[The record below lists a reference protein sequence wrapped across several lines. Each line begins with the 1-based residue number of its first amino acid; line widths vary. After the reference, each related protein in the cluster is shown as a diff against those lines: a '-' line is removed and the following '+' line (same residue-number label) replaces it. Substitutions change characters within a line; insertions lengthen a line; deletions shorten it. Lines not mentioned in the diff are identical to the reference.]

1 MSKKLFW
8 MVALLGAMMVALA
21 GCDNSET
28 TNQGGGEVEGNMP
41 NITRLTPKGVDIAG
55 SQGFVVFDNNSTTKT
70 RADLNGDGIDD
81 NEVTVDQEEAT
92 PQAPYALYTIDDKG
106 DIRLS
111 VFYFEVQ
118 TDEEGG
124 SVEMQ
129 NQLCNALQIVPRLMT
144 DLGKYLLFSCCSIQL
159 TNPSAL
165 SPEVLEWWN
174 MMTQERMPELVEIL
188 GCPPH
193 MFEFGTLAYMVRKAD
208 GALFDISTQGLF
220 SYFHHAVFPD
230 GSEVISPSDGSM
242 YDKAPNYID
251 PNSYRISEQGDL
263 FVLARSGC
271 IVKVSDNG
279 DAIDVSTMTQPIVGV
294 GAWDIDKDGNIY
306 AVSGSNG
313 NETTPI
319 YVYKAAG
326 GFDLQGWGGNAYDFI
341 SMCKNDNTGDIYVFT
356 TAESEASARGL
367 KVGTLKDGV
376 YTQTY
381 LNEDVNNEFQTQLL
395 KTSLNSSGKDAWA
408 VYLGC
413 QDGVFKWYYGSFQN
427 YVLLAYDSTLNTAQ
441 KLSLSAEI
449 DAAMK
454 ENYDATMFGNFN
466 YGVKLGQ
473 STIEVT
479 NMDIASGKVIRN
491 TFEVNGLQNIVG
503 KTCFISRATPTLYV
517 SGLSTADGTNVHISV
532 DLLTGDNLTNYG
544 TDARKVVSLL
554 RLN

>member
-1 MSKKLFW
+1 M
-8 MVALLGAMMVALA
+8 GAMMVALT
-21 GCDNSET
+21 GCDNSEM
-28 TNQGGGEVEGNMP
+28 TNQGGGDVEGNMP
-41 NITRLTPKGVDIAG
+41 NITRITPKGVDMAD
-55 SQGFVVFDNNSTTKT
+55 SQGFVVFDNNANTKT

-81 NEVTVDQEEAT
+81 NEATADQEEIT

-106 DIRLS
+106 DIQLS

-118 TDEEGG
+118 TDEEGN
-124 SVEMQ
+124 SVEVQ

-165 SPEVLEWWN
+165 SPEMLEWWN
-174 MMTQERMPELVEIL
+174 MMTRDRMPELAEML
-188 GCPPH
+188 GCPQH
-193 MFEFGTLAYMVRKAD
+193 MLKWGTLTYMVRKAD
-208 GALFDISTQGLF
+208 GALFDITTQELF
-220 SYFHHAVFPD
+220 SYFHHEVFPD
-230 GSEVISPSDGSM
+230 GSEVIQPSDGSM

-251 PNSYRISEQGDL
+251 PSSYKISEPGDL
-263 FVLARSGC
+263 FVLARNNSV
-271 IVKVSDNG
+271 VKITDNG
-279 DAIDVSTMTQPIVGV
+279 DAIDVRTMTQPIPGIA
-294 GAWDIDKDGNIY
+294 AWDIDKDENIY
-306 AVSGSNG
+306 IVSNG
-313 NETTPI
+313 ASGNKTTPI
-319 YVYKAAG
+319 YIYKAAG
-326 GFDLQGWGGNAYDFI
+326 GFDLQGWGSYASDFVG
-341 SMCKNDNTGDIYVFT
+341 MYKDDNNGDIHIFT
-356 TAESEASARGL
+356 LVDSDASARGF
-367 KVGTLKDGV
+367 KVGVLKDGV

-381 LNEDVNNEFQTQLL
+381 LNKDVNDEFKISLL
-395 KTSLNSSGKDAWA
+395 MAALKEPYVNRHLWA

-413 QDGVFKWYYGSFQN
+413 QDGVFKWYHGLYETKE

-454 ENYDATMFGNFN
+454 ESYDATMFGNFN

-491 TFEVNGLQNIVG
+491 TFEVSGLQNIVG
-503 KTCFISRATPTLYV
+503 KTCFISRSTPTLYV